1 MWAQFQ
7 RGLPDGVSV
16 RAWQKRTD
24 VLRAMIVGPEGTP
37 YEGALFAFDL
47 ALPATY
53 PAQPP
58 TVHYLT
64 QGIGERLNP
73 NLYENGKVCLS
84 LLGTWSGPRW
94 DPSSSTILQ
103 LLVSIQGL
111 ILVDKPYYN
120 EPGHEKQAG
129 SAEGEQ
135 HAQRYNE
142 NTRLL
147 ALQALVNIAKRP
159 PKGLRE
165 PVRAH
170 LRARGAGIVASVE
183 RIIAGDAKPDGDAK
197 PPPAAPAGD
206 APAAEAVEYSEG
218 FRSVLKRLL
227 PRLRVACLGRKAAA
241 AATAADA
248 R

>member
-1 MWAQFQ
+1 MYKRQYASTPPQQVALPVVRRMWAQFQ

-84 LLGTWSGPRW
+84 LLGTWQGAAGETW
-94 DPSSSTILQ
+94 DPKCSTLLQ
-103 LLVSIQGL
+103 VGSDERMSIR
-111 ILVDKPYYN
+111 N
-120 EPGHEKQAG
+120 
-129 SAEGEQ
+129 
-135 HAQRYNE
+135 
-142 NTRLL
+142 
-147 ALQALVNIAKRP
+147 
-159 PKGLRE
+159 
-165 PVRAH
+165 
-170 LRARGAGIVASVE
+170 
-183 RIIAGDAKPDGDAK
+183 
-197 PPPAAPAGD
+197 
-206 APAAEAVEYSEG
+206 
-218 FRSVLKRLL
+218 
-227 PRLRVACLGRKAAA
+227 
-241 AATAADA
+241 
-248 R
+248 